1 MDPLQPY
8 WESAQC
14 LRGAQTSRPGHSWLE
29 LEAEVSAGSPSLSA
43 WPPAHHGV
51 PLWSWRDPSAL
62 WDGGPSS
69 GSLGQSWL
77 QAASSHHPRTQ
88 PVMSVSCPARH
99 RPCWYEPRQIQD
111 SLEALLGA
119 LPSPTDPSSCPGT
132 AEPRQAELSAH
143 DASPHTTQ
151 PCPPPSMPSP
161 GWSSVV
167 PCY

>member
-1 MDPLQPY
+1 MAP
-8 WESAQC
+8 
-14 LRGAQTSRPGHSWLE
+14 H
-29 LEAEVSAGSPSLSA
+29 
-43 WPPAHHGV
+43 PPWGPTV
-51 PLWSWRDPSAL
+51 EFGQDPSAL

-151 PCPPPSMPSP
+151 PCPAPAGALWCLFIRIGFGCMKEKIQMKTHWRSIHVLLCEGNPAARSP
-161 GWSSVV
+161 RQL
-167 PCY
+167 